1 MRVELGG
8 TMTNRSAVGD
18 GDRRARGPGD
28 GLPPPEEQ
36 VDWPAIRL
44 ANIQGEIAGEITT
57 GSLTVELTAEEVAGE
72 RISGVYRVDADDT
85 VITPNPLGERHD
97 DTVVQRDV
105 LVARNAHL
113 ERLDAEKT
121 KLLRM
126 VAHDLRNPLGVV
138 LGYAKML
145 ESDAAS
151 LSLEDVRRIARAL
164 DRTGTF
170 MRRLVDDL
178 VDLASIEAGAV
189 QMTPVVTDPV
199 ELATHCVA
207 VQEVLASS
215 KSIGILVRAA
225 DRVPHI
231 QVDRERFQQ
240 ALGNLLSNAVKYSP
254 RGSQVRVHV
263 YAEND
268 DVLFDVIDEG
278 RGIEPELL
286 PRIFEPFA
294 GQGTPGTA
302 GEKSTGLGLAIAKEM
317 VDAHGGQLAVSSAR
331 GCGSTFTVRVPAVRT
346 APAAHPR

>member
-1 MRVELGG
+1 
-8 TMTNRSAVGD
+8 MTNGSAVG
-18 GDRRARGPGD
+18 GEDRRARGSDDNVPS
-28 GLPPPEEQ
+28 PEVQ
-36 VDWPAIRL
+36 GTWPAIKL
-44 ANIQGEIAGEITT
+44 ANIQREIAGAIATDA
-57 GSLTVELTAEEVAGE
+57 LTVELTAEELAGE

-85 VITPNPLGERHD
+85 VITPNLLAERHD
-97 DTVVQRDV
+97 DTVVQRDGGV
-105 LVARNAHL
+105 QRDELVARNAQL

-189 QMTPVVTDPV
+189 HMRPVETDAV

-215 KSIGILVRAA
+215 KSIGIAVRAA
-225 DRVPHI
+225 DRVPPI
-231 QVDRERFQQ
+231 EVDRERFQL

-294 GQGTPGTA
+294 GQGLPGTA

-331 GCGSTFTVRVPAVRT
+331 GCGSTFTVRVPAART
-346 APAAHPR
+346 PKAAQLR